1 MVFGAAAGLAYGARR
16 SGATGSRHYGSRA
29 MAVVLFVPF
38 AAQGGAGGA
47 LVASVVLLTLAITR
61 PSWPRIVRGLLWLIV
76 AVLTA
81 LVAREAVQEGGVVT
95 GVVGTLLYAVLL
107 YPLVFGVR
115 IGLLPRL
122 AHQRAGAEA

>member
-1 MVFGAAAGLAYGARR
+1 
-16 SGATGSRHYGSRA
+16 